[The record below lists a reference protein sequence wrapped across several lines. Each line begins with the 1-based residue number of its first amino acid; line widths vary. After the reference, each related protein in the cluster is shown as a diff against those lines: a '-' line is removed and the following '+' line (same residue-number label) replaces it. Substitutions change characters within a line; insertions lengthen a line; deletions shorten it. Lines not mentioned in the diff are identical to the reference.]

1 MIVLIQHTLC
11 TPSPRII
18 TSYSTYF
25 LLYDVLCIYYYLQD
39 VMLVIF
45 VLELTASIEYGKCLT
60 EPSAYVAIDML
71 TVGMLRNITF

>member
-1 MIVLIQHTLC
+1 MIVLIQHTLS
-11 TPSPRII
+11 THSPRIL

-25 LLYDVLCIYYYLQD
+25 LLYDILCIYYYLQD

-45 VLELTASIEYGKCLT
+45 VLELTTSIEYGKSLT